1 MQFALQNLTFGHR
14 GKPLLP
20 PLTLTLESGQL
31 VALIGRNGSGK
42 STLLQTLAGLLPSL
56 TGQMRI
62 KTSGRH
68 CPESTLHAGAHS
80 IVGKV
85 QQSGVQPLCEESSSG
100 ATTQEEWIIDFS
112 SLSPAE
118 RARWVSIVLPTTPEI
133 PPLTVLE
140 VVQLGRLPHRHASL
154 SQRDEP
160 AFVDIVPHRHAS
172 LSQRDEPTFVDSVLH
187 RHASLS
193 QRDEPTF
200 VDSVLHRHA
209 SLSQRDEPTFVDS
222 VLHRCGIAHLASRPM
237 HALSDGQRQR
247 VMLARAVAQDTPIM
261 LLDEPTNFLDF
272 QATQEVFT
280 LLHQLAHEEQKLVI
294 VATHHLDWAKREAD
308 KTLEIRH

>member
-56 TGQMRI
+56 AGQMMI

-68 CPESTLHAGAHS
+68 CPESTLHADAHS

-85 QQSGVQPLCEESSSG
+85 QQSGGQPLCEESSSG
-100 ATTQEEWIIDFS
+100 ATTQEEWNIDFS

-154 SQRDEP
+154 SQRD
-160 AFVDIVPHRHAS
+160 AT
-172 LSQRDEPTFVDSVLH
+172 TFVDSVLH
-187 RHASLS
+187 RHASLA
-193 QRDEPTF
+193 QRDATTF
-200 VDSVLHRHA
+200 VDN
-209 SLSQRDEPTFVDS
+209 

-247 VMLARAVAQDTPIM
+247 VMLARAVAQDTPIL

-272 QATQEVFT
+272 QATQEVFA

-294 VATHHLDWAKREAD
+294 VATHHLDWAQHHAHPV
-308 KTLEIRH
+308 LQL

>member
-20 PLTLTLESGQL
+20 PLTLTFESGQL

-56 TGQMRI
+56 AGQMMI
-62 KTSGRH
+62 KPSGRH
-68 CPESTLHAGAHS
+68 CPESTLHADAHS
-80 IVGKV
+80 IVGKI

-140 VVQLGRLPHRHASL
+140 VVQLGRLPHRHATL
-154 SQRDEP
+154 SQGD
-160 AFVDIVPHRHAS
+160 ATA
-172 LSQRDEPTFVDSVLH
+172 
-187 RHASLS
+187 
-193 QRDEPTF
+193 
-200 VDSVLHRHA
+200 
-209 SLSQRDEPTFVDS
+209 FVDS

-247 VMLARAVAQDTPIM
+247 VMLARALAQDTPIL

-272 QATQEVFT
+272 QATQEVFA
-280 LLHQLAHEEQKLVI
+280 LLHQLAHEEQKLII
-294 VATHHLDWAKREAD
+294 VATHHLDWAQHHAHPV
-308 KTLEIRH
+308 LQL

>member
-56 TGQMRI
+56 AGQMMI

-68 CPESTLHAGAHS
+68 CPESTLHADAHS

-85 QQSGVQPLCEESSSG
+85 QQSGGQPLCEESSSG
-100 ATTQEEWIIDFS
+100 ATTQEEWNIDFS

-118 RARWVSIVLPTTPEI
+118 RARWVSIVLPTTPEV

-154 SQRDEP
+154 SQRD
-160 AFVDIVPHRHAS
+160 AT
-172 LSQRDEPTFVDSVLH
+172 TFVDSVLH
-187 RHASLS
+187 RHASLA
-193 QRDEPTF
+193 QRDATTF
-200 VDSVLHRHA
+200 VDN
-209 SLSQRDEPTFVDS
+209 

-247 VMLARAVAQDTPIM
+247 VMLARAVAQDTPIL

-272 QATQEVFT
+272 QATQEVFA

-294 VATHHLDWAKREAD
+294 VATHHLDWAQHHAHPV
-308 KTLEIRH
+308 LQL

>member
-1 MQFALQNLTFGHR
+1 MKFALRNLTFGHR

-56 TGQMRI
+56 AGQMMI

-100 ATTQEEWIIDFS
+100 ATTQEEWNIDFS

-118 RARWVSIVLPTTPEI
+118 RARWVSIILPTTPEI

-160 AFVDIVPHRHAS
+160 AFVD
-172 LSQRDEPTFVDSVLH
+172 SVLH

-193 QRDEPTF
+193 QRDEP
-200 VDSVLHRHA
+200 A
-209 SLSQRDEPTFVDS
+209 FVDS

-272 QATQEVFT
+272 QATQEVFQ

-308 KTLEIRH
+308 KTLEIRC

>member
-56 TGQMRI
+56 AGQMMI

-85 QQSGVQPLCEESSSG
+85 QQSGGQPLCEESSSG

-118 RARWVSIVLPTTPEI
+118 RARWVSIVLPTTPEV
-133 PPLTVLE
+133 PPLTVQE
-140 VVQLGRLPHRHASL
+140 VVQLGRL
-154 SQRDEP
+154 
-160 AFVDIVPHRHAS
+160 PHRHAS

-193 QRDEPTF
+193 QRDET
-200 VDSVLHRHA
+200 A
-209 SLSQRDEPTFVDS
+209 FVDS

-272 QATQEVFT
+272 QATQEVFQ

-308 KTLEIRH
+308 KTLEIRR

>member
-56 TGQMRI
+56 AGQMMI

-68 CPESTLHAGAHS
+68 CPESTLHADAHS

-118 RARWVSIVLPTTPEI
+118 RARWVSIVLPTTPEV
-133 PPLTVLE
+133 PPLTVQE

-160 AFVDIVPHRHAS
+160 AFVDGV
-172 LSQRDEPTFVDSVLH
+172 Q
-187 RHASLS
+187 
-193 QRDEPTF
+193 
-200 VDSVLHRHA
+200 HRHA

-222 VLHRCGIAHLASRPM
+222 VLHRCGIAHLASRSM

-247 VMLARAVAQDTPIM
+247 VMLARAVAQDTPIL

-272 QATQEVFT
+272 QATQEVFQ
-280 LLHQLAHEEQKLVI
+280 LLSQLAHEEQKLII

-308 KTLEIRH
+308 KTLEIRR

>member
-68 CPESTLHAGAHS
+68 CPEPTLHADAHS

-100 ATTQEEWIIDFS
+100 ATTQEQWIIDFS

-118 RARWVSIVLPTTPEI
+118 RARWVSIVLPTTPEV

-160 AFVDIVPHRHAS
+160 
-172 LSQRDEPTFVDSVLH
+172 TFVDGVLH

-193 QRDEPTF
+193 QRDEPG
-200 VDSVLHRHA
+200 
-209 SLSQRDEPTFVDS
+209 FVDS

-272 QATQEVFT
+272 QATQEVFQ

-308 KTLEIRH
+308 KTLEIRR

>member
-1 MQFALQNLTFGHR
+1 MQFALRNLTFGHR

-56 TGQMRI
+56 AGQMMI

-68 CPESTLHAGAHS
+68 CSESTLHADAHS

-118 RARWVSIVLPTTPEI
+118 RAQWVSIVLPTTPEV

-154 SQRDEP
+154 SQRD
-160 AFVDIVPHRHAS
+160 AT
-172 LSQRDEPTFVDSVLH
+172 TFVDSVLH

-193 QRDEPTF
+193 QRDAT
-200 VDSVLHRHA
+200 A
-209 SLSQRDEPTFVDS
+209 FVDS

-247 VMLARAVAQDTPIM
+247 VMLARAVAQDTPLM

-272 QATQEVFT
+272 QATQEVFQ
-280 LLHQLAHEEQKLVI
+280 LLSHLAHEEKKLVI
-294 VATHHLDWAKREAD
+294 VATHHLEWAKREAD
-308 KTLEIRH
+308 KTLEIRC

>member
-1 MQFALQNLTFGHR
+1 MQLALQNLTFGHR

-56 TGQMRI
+56 AGQMMI

-68 CPESTLHAGAHS
+68 CPESTLHADAHS

-118 RARWVSIVLPTTPEI
+118 RARWVSIVLPTTPEV

-154 SQRDEP
+154 SQRD
-160 AFVDIVPHRHAS
+160 AT
-172 LSQRDEPTFVDSVLH
+172 TFVDSVLH

-193 QRDEPTF
+193 QRDATTF
-200 VDSVLHRHA
+200 VDGVLHRHA

-222 VLHRCGIAHLASRPM
+222 VLHRCGIAHLASRSM

-247 VMLARAVAQDTPIM
+247 VMLARAVAQDTPIL

-272 QATQEVFT
+272 QATQEVFQ
-280 LLHQLAHEEQKLVI
+280 LLSQLAHEEQKLII

-308 KTLEIRH
+308 KTLEIRR

>member
-20 PLTLTLESGQL
+20 PFTLTLESGQL

-56 TGQMRI
+56 AGQMMI

-68 CPESTLHAGAHS
+68 CPEPTLHADVHS

-118 RARWVSIVLPTTPEI
+118 RARWVSIILPTTPEV

-140 VVQLGRLPHRHASL
+140 VVQLGRL
-154 SQRDEP
+154 
-160 AFVDIVPHRHAS
+160 PHRHAS

-193 QRDEPTF
+193 QRDAT
-200 VDSVLHRHA
+200 
-209 SLSQRDEPTFVDS
+209 TFVDS

-247 VMLARAVAQDTPIM
+247 VMLARAVTQDTPIM

-272 QATQEVFT
+272 QATQEVFQ
-280 LLHQLAHEEQKLVI
+280 LLSHLAHEEQKLVI
-294 VATHHLDWAKREAD
+294 VATHHLDWAQHHAHPV
-308 KTLEIRH
+308 LQL

>member
-1 MQFALQNLTFGHR
+1 MQFALRNLTFGHR

-56 TGQMRI
+56 AGQMMI

-68 CPESTLHAGAHS
+68 CPESTLHADAHS

-100 ATTQEEWIIDFS
+100 ATTQEEWVIDFS

-154 SQRDEP
+154 SQRDET
-160 AFVDIVPHRHAS
+160 V
-172 LSQRDEPTFVDSVLH
+172 FVDSVLH

-193 QRDEPTF
+193 QRDATTF
-200 VDSVLHRHA
+200 VDN
-209 SLSQRDEPTFVDS
+209 

-247 VMLARAVAQDTPIM
+247 VMLARAVAQDTPLM

-272 QATQEVFT
+272 QATQEVFQ
-280 LLHQLAHEEQKLVI
+280 LLSHLAHEEKKLVI

-308 KTLEIRH
+308 KTLEIRR

>member
-56 TGQMRI
+56 AGQMMI

-68 CPESTLHAGAHS
+68 CPESTLHADAHS

-85 QQSGVQPLCEESSSG
+85 QQSGGQPLCEESSSG
-100 ATTQEEWIIDFS
+100 ATTQEEWNIDFS

-118 RARWVSIVLPTTPEI
+118 RARWVSIVLPTTPEV

-154 SQRDEP
+154 SQRD
-160 AFVDIVPHRHAS
+160 AT
-172 LSQRDEPTFVDSVLH
+172 TFVDSVLH
-187 RHASLS
+187 RHASLA
-193 QRDEPTF
+193 QRDATTF
-200 VDSVLHRHA
+200 VDN
-209 SLSQRDEPTFVDS
+209 

-247 VMLARAVAQDTPIM
+247 VMLARAVAQDTPII

-272 QATQEVFT
+272 QATQEVFQ
-280 LLHQLAHEEQKLVI
+280 LLSHLAHEEQKLVI

-308 KTLEIRH
+308 KTLEIRR

>member
-1 MQFALQNLTFGHR
+1 MQFALRNLTFGHR

-56 TGQMRI
+56 AGQMMI

-68 CPESTLHAGAHS
+68 SPEPTLHADAHS

-100 ATTQEEWIIDFS
+100 VTTQEEWNIDFS

-118 RARWVSIVLPTTPEI
+118 RARWVSIVLPTTPEV

-140 VVQLGRLPHRHASL
+140 VVQLGRLPHRHAFL

-160 AFVDIVPHRHAS
+160 A
-172 LSQRDEPTFVDSVLH
+172 FVDSVLH

-193 QRDEPTF
+193 QRDAT
-200 VDSVLHRHA
+200 
-209 SLSQRDEPTFVDS
+209 TFVDS

-272 QATQEVFT
+272 QATQEVFQ
-280 LLHQLAHEEQKLVI
+280 LLSHLAHEEQKLVI

-308 KTLEIRH
+308 KTLDVRN

>member
-1 MQFALQNLTFGHR
+1 MQFALRNLTFGHR

-56 TGQMRI
+56 AGQMMI

-100 ATTQEEWIIDFS
+100 ATTQEEWNIDFS

-118 RARWVSIVLPTTPEI
+118 RARWVSIILPTTPEI

-160 AFVDIVPHRHAS
+160 AFVD
-172 LSQRDEPTFVDSVLH
+172 SVLH

-193 QRDEPTF
+193 QRDEP
-200 VDSVLHRHA
+200 A
-209 SLSQRDEPTFVDS
+209 FVDS

-272 QATQEVFT
+272 QATQEVFQ
-280 LLHQLAHEEQKLVI
+280 LLSHLAHEEQKLVI

-308 KTLEIRH
+308 KTLEIRC

>member
-1 MQFALQNLTFGHR
+1 MQFALRNLTFGHR

-56 TGQMRI
+56 AGQMMI

-68 CPESTLHAGAHS
+68 CPEPTLHADAHS

-118 RARWVSIVLPTTPEI
+118 RAQWVSIVLPTTPEV

-154 SQRDEP
+154 SQRD
-160 AFVDIVPHRHAS
+160 AT
-172 LSQRDEPTFVDSVLH
+172 TFVDSVLH
-187 RHASLS
+187 H
-193 QRDEPTF
+193 
-200 VDSVLHRHA
+200 HA

-272 QATQEVFT
+272 QATQEVFQ
-280 LLHQLAHEEQKLVI
+280 LLSHLAHEEKKLVI
-294 VATHHLDWAKREAD
+294 VATHHLDWAQHHAHPV
-308 KTLEIRH
+308 LQL

>member
-56 TGQMRI
+56 AGQMMI

-68 CPESTLHAGAHS
+68 CPESTLHADAHS

-118 RARWVSIVLPTTPEI
+118 RARWVSIVLPTTPEV

-160 AFVDIVPHRHAS
+160 AFVD
-172 LSQRDEPTFVDSVLH
+172 SVLH

-193 QRDEPTF
+193 QRDAT
-200 VDSVLHRHA
+200 A
-209 SLSQRDEPTFVDS
+209 FVDS

-272 QATQEVFT
+272 QATQEVFQ
-280 LLHQLAHEEQKLVI
+280 LLSHLAHEEKKLVI

-308 KTLEIRH
+308 KTLDVRN

>member
-1 MQFALQNLTFGHR
+1 MQFALRNLTFGHR

-56 TGQMRI
+56 AGQMMI

-68 CPESTLHAGAHS
+68 CPEPTLHADAHS

-100 ATTQEEWIIDFS
+100 ATTQEQWIIDFS

-118 RARWVSIVLPTTPEI
+118 RARWVSIVLPTTPEV

-154 SQRDEP
+154 SQRD
-160 AFVDIVPHRHAS
+160 AT
-172 LSQRDEPTFVDSVLH
+172 TFVDSVLH
-187 RHASLS
+187 H
-193 QRDEPTF
+193 
-200 VDSVLHRHA
+200 HA

-272 QATQEVFT
+272 QATQEVFQ
-280 LLHQLAHEEQKLVI
+280 LLSHLAHEEQKLVI

-308 KTLEIRH
+308 KTLEIRR

>member
-1 MQFALQNLTFGHR
+1 MQFALRNLTFGHR

-56 TGQMRI
+56 AGQMMI
-62 KTSGRH
+62 KSSGRH
-68 CPESTLHAGAHS
+68 CPEPTLHAGAHS

-100 ATTQEEWIIDFS
+100 ATTQEEWNIDFS

-118 RARWVSIVLPTTPEI
+118 RARWVSIILPTTPEI

-154 SQRDEP
+154 SQRDET
-160 AFVDIVPHRHAS
+160 A
-172 LSQRDEPTFVDSVLH
+172 FVDSVLP
-187 RHASLS
+187 RHASLA
-193 QRDEPTF
+193 QRDAT
-200 VDSVLHRHA
+200 
-209 SLSQRDEPTFVDS
+209 TFVDS

-272 QATQEVFT
+272 QATQEVFQ

-294 VATHHLDWAKREAD
+294 IATHHLDWAQHHAHPV
-308 KTLEIRH
+308 LQL

>member
-56 TGQMRI
+56 AGQMMI

-68 CPESTLHAGAHS
+68 CPESTLHADAHS

-118 RARWVSIVLPTTPEI
+118 RARWVSIVLPTTPEV

-160 AFVDIVPHRHAS
+160 AFVD
-172 LSQRDEPTFVDSVLH
+172 SVLH

-193 QRDEPTF
+193 QRDAT
-200 VDSVLHRHA
+200 A
-209 SLSQRDEPTFVDS
+209 FVDS

-272 QATQEVFT
+272 QATQEVFQ

-308 KTLEIRH
+308 KTLEIRR

>member
-1 MQFALQNLTFGHR
+1 MQFALRNLTFGHR

-56 TGQMRI
+56 AGQMMI

-68 CPESTLHAGAHS
+68 CPESTLHADVHS

-100 ATTQEEWIIDFS
+100 ATTQEEWNLDFS

-118 RARWVSIVLPTTPEI
+118 RARWVSIVLPTTPEV

-160 AFVDIVPHRHAS
+160 
-172 LSQRDEPTFVDSVLH
+172 TFVDSMLH

-193 QRDEPTF
+193 QRDEP
-200 VDSVLHRHA
+200 A
-209 SLSQRDEPTFVDS
+209 FVDS

-272 QATQEVFT
+272 QATQEVFQ

-308 KTLEIRH
+308 KTLDVRR

>member
-1 MQFALQNLTFGHR
+1 MQFALRNLTFGHR

-56 TGQMRI
+56 AGQMMI

-68 CPESTLHAGAHS
+68 SPEPTLHADAHS

-100 ATTQEEWIIDFS
+100 VTTQEEWNIDFS

-118 RARWVSIVLPTTPEI
+118 RARWVSIVLPTTPEV

-140 VVQLGRLPHRHASL
+140 VVQLGRLPHRHAFL

-160 AFVDIVPHRHAS
+160 A
-172 LSQRDEPTFVDSVLH
+172 FVDSVLH

-193 QRDEPTF
+193 QRDAT
-200 VDSVLHRHA
+200 
-209 SLSQRDEPTFVDS
+209 TFVDS

-272 QATQEVFT
+272 QATQEVFQ
-280 LLHQLAHEEQKLVI
+280 LLSHLAHEEQKLVI
-294 VATHHLDWAKREAD
+294 VATHHLDWPKREAD
-308 KTLEIRH
+308 KTLEIRC

>member
-56 TGQMRI
+56 AGQMMI
-62 KTSGRH
+62 KTAGRH
-68 CPESTLHAGAHS
+68 CPESTLHADAHS

-118 RARWVSIVLPTTPEI
+118 RARWVSIVLPTTPEV

-154 SQRDEP
+154 SQRD
-160 AFVDIVPHRHAS
+160 AT
-172 LSQRDEPTFVDSVLH
+172 TFVDSVLH
-187 RHASLS
+187 RHASLA
-193 QRDEPTF
+193 QRDATTF
-200 VDSVLHRHA
+200 VDN
-209 SLSQRDEPTFVDS
+209 

-272 QATQEVFT
+272 QATQEVFQ

-308 KTLEIRH
+308 KTLDVRR

>member
-20 PLTLTLESGQL
+20 PLTLTFESGQL

-56 TGQMRI
+56 AGQMMI

-68 CPESTLHAGAHS
+68 CPEPTLHADAHS

-85 QQSGVQPLCEESSSG
+85 QQSGVQSLCEESSSG

-118 RARWVSIVLPTTPEI
+118 RARWVSIVLPTTPEV

-154 SQRDEP
+154 SQRD
-160 AFVDIVPHRHAS
+160 AT
-172 LSQRDEPTFVDSVLH
+172 TFVDSVLH
-187 RHASLS
+187 RHASLA
-193 QRDEPTF
+193 QRDATTF
-200 VDSVLHRHA
+200 VDN
-209 SLSQRDEPTFVDS
+209 

-272 QATQEVFT
+272 QATQEVFQ
-280 LLHQLAHEEQKLVI
+280 LLSHLAHEEQKLVI
-294 VATHHLDWAKREAD
+294 VATHHLDWAQHHAHPV
-308 KTLEIRH
+308 LQL

>member
-1 MQFALQNLTFGHR
+1 MQLALQNLTFGHR

-56 TGQMRI
+56 AGQMMI

-68 CPESTLHAGAHS
+68 CPESTLHADAHS

-118 RARWVSIVLPTTPEI
+118 RARWVSIVLPTTPEV

-154 SQRDEP
+154 SQRD
-160 AFVDIVPHRHAS
+160 AT
-172 LSQRDEPTFVDSVLH
+172 TFVDSVLH

-193 QRDEPTF
+193 QRDATTF
-200 VDSVLHRHA
+200 VDG
-209 SLSQRDEPTFVDS
+209 
-222 VLHRCGIAHLASRPM
+222 VLHRCGIAHLASRSM

-247 VMLARAVAQDTPIM
+247 VMLARAVAQDTPIL

-272 QATQEVFT
+272 QATQEVFQ
-280 LLHQLAHEEQKLVI
+280 LLSQLAHEEQKLII

-308 KTLEIRH
+308 KTLEIRR

>member
-56 TGQMRI
+56 AGQMMI

-68 CPESTLHAGAHS
+68 CPESTLHADAHS

-118 RARWVSIVLPTTPEI
+118 RARWVSIVLPTTPEV

-154 SQRDEP
+154 SQRD
-160 AFVDIVPHRHAS
+160 ATTFVDSVLHHHAS
-172 LSQRDEPTFVDSVLH
+172 LSQRDAT
-187 RHASLS
+187 
-193 QRDEPTF
+193 
-200 VDSVLHRHA
+200 
-209 SLSQRDEPTFVDS
+209 TFVDS

-280 LLHQLAHEEQKLVI
+280 LLSHLAHEEQKLVI

-308 KTLEIRH
+308 KTLEIRR

>member
-1 MQFALQNLTFGHR
+1 MQFALRNLTFGHR

-20 PLTLTLESGQL
+20 PLTLTLKSGQL

-56 TGQMRI
+56 AGQMMI

-68 CPESTLHAGAHS
+68 CPESTLHADAHS

-100 ATTQEEWIIDFS
+100 ATTQEEWVIDFS

-118 RARWVSIVLPTTPEI
+118 RARWVSIVLPTTPEV
-133 PPLTVLE
+133 PPLTVQE

-154 SQRDEP
+154 SQRDET
-160 AFVDIVPHRHAS
+160 A
-172 LSQRDEPTFVDSVLH
+172 
-187 RHASLS
+187 
-193 QRDEPTF
+193 F

-308 KTLEIRH
+308 KTLEIRR

>member
-1 MQFALQNLTFGHR
+1 MQFALRNLTFGHR

-56 TGQMRI
+56 AGQMMI

-68 CPESTLHAGAHS
+68 CPESTLHADAHS

-100 ATTQEEWIIDFS
+100 ATTQEQWIIDFS

-118 RARWVSIVLPTTPEI
+118 RARWVSIVLPTTPEV

-154 SQRDEP
+154 SQRD
-160 AFVDIVPHRHAS
+160 AT
-172 LSQRDEPTFVDSVLH
+172 TFVDSVLH
-187 RHASLS
+187 H
-193 QRDEPTF
+193 
-200 VDSVLHRHA
+200 HA

-272 QATQEVFT
+272 QATQEVFQ
-280 LLHQLAHEEQKLVI
+280 LLSHLAHEEQKLVI
-294 VATHHLDWAKREAD
+294 VATHHLEWAKREAD
-308 KTLEIRH
+308 KTLEIRC

>member
-56 TGQMRI
+56 AGQMMI

-68 CPESTLHAGAHS
+68 CPESTLHADAHS

-85 QQSGVQPLCEESSSG
+85 QQSGGQPLCEESSSG
-100 ATTQEEWIIDFS
+100 ATTQEEWNIDFS

-140 VVQLGRLPHRHASL
+140 VVQLGRFPHRHASL
-154 SQRDEP
+154 SQRD
-160 AFVDIVPHRHAS
+160 AT
-172 LSQRDEPTFVDSVLH
+172 TFVDSVLH
-187 RHASLS
+187 RHASLA
-193 QRDEPTF
+193 QRDATTF
-200 VDSVLHRHA
+200 VDN
-209 SLSQRDEPTFVDS
+209 

-272 QATQEVFT
+272 QATQEVFQ

-308 KTLEIRH
+308 KTLDVRG

>member
-1 MQFALQNLTFGHR
+1 MQFALRNLTFGHR

-56 TGQMRI
+56 AGQMMI

-68 CPESTLHAGAHS
+68 CPESTLHADAHS

-118 RARWVSIVLPTTPEI
+118 RAQWVSIVLPTTPEV

-154 SQRDEP
+154 SQRD
-160 AFVDIVPHRHAS
+160 AT
-172 LSQRDEPTFVDSVLH
+172 TFVDSVLH

-193 QRDEPTF
+193 QRDAT
-200 VDSVLHRHA
+200 A
-209 SLSQRDEPTFVDS
+209 FVDS

-247 VMLARAVAQDTPIM
+247 VMLARAVAQDTPLM

-272 QATQEVFT
+272 QATQEVFQ
-280 LLHQLAHEEQKLVI
+280 LLSHLAHEEKKLVI
-294 VATHHLDWAKREAD
+294 VATHHLDWAQHHAHPV
-308 KTLEIRH
+308 LQL

>member
-1 MQFALQNLTFGHR
+1 MQFALRNLTFGHR

-56 TGQMRI
+56 AGQMMI
-62 KTSGRH
+62 KTSRRH

-100 ATTQEEWIIDFS
+100 ATTQEEWNLDFS

-118 RARWVSIVLPTTPEI
+118 RARWVSIVLPTTPEV

-154 SQRDEP
+154 SQRD
-160 AFVDIVPHRHAS
+160 AT
-172 LSQRDEPTFVDSVLH
+172 TFVDNVLH

-193 QRDEPTF
+193 QRDAT
-200 VDSVLHRHA
+200 
-209 SLSQRDEPTFVDS
+209 TFVDS

-272 QATQEVFT
+272 QATQEVFQ
-280 LLHQLAHEEQKLVI
+280 LLSHLAHEEKKLVI

-308 KTLEIRH
+308 KTLEIRC

>member
-1 MQFALQNLTFGHR
+1 MQFALRNLTFGHR

-56 TGQMRI
+56 AGQMMI

-68 CPESTLHAGAHS
+68 CPESTLHADAHS

-118 RARWVSIVLPTTPEI
+118 RARWVSIVLPTTPEV
-133 PPLTVLE
+133 PPLTVQE

-160 AFVDIVPHRHAS
+160 AFVDGVQHRHAS
-172 LSQRDEPTFVDSVLH
+172 LSQRDAT
-187 RHASLS
+187 
-193 QRDEPTF
+193 
-200 VDSVLHRHA
+200 
-209 SLSQRDEPTFVDS
+209 TFVDS

-272 QATQEVFT
+272 QATQEVFA

-294 VATHHLDWAKREAD
+294 VATHHLDWAQHHAHPV
-308 KTLEIRH
+308 LQL

>member
-1 MQFALQNLTFGHR
+1 MQFALRNLTFGHR
-14 GKPLLP
+14 GNPLLP

-42 STLLQTLAGLLPSL
+42 STLLQTLGGLLPSL
-56 TGQMRI
+56 AGQMMI

-68 CPESTLHAGAHS
+68 CPEPTLHADAHS

-100 ATTQEEWIIDFS
+100 ATTQEQWIIDFS

-118 RARWVSIVLPTTPEI
+118 RARWVSIVLPTTPEV

-160 AFVDIVPHRHAS
+160 AFVDGVQHRHAS
-172 LSQRDEPTFVDSVLH
+172 LSQRDATVFVDN
-187 RHASLS
+187 
-193 QRDEPTF
+193 
-200 VDSVLHRHA
+200 
-209 SLSQRDEPTFVDS
+209 

-280 LLHQLAHEEQKLVI
+280 LLSHLAHEEQKLVI
-294 VATHHLDWAKREAD
+294 VATHHLDWAQHHAHPV
-308 KTLEIRH
+308 LQL

>member
-1 MQFALQNLTFGHR
+1 MQFALRNLTFGHR

-56 TGQMRI
+56 AGQMMI

-68 CPESTLHAGAHS
+68 CPESTLHADAHS

-100 ATTQEEWIIDFS
+100 ATTQEEWVIDFS

-118 RARWVSIVLPTTPEI
+118 RARWVSIVLPTTPEV
-133 PPLTVLE
+133 PPLTVRE
-140 VVQLGRLPHRHASL
+140 VVQLGRLSHRHASL

-160 AFVDIVPHRHAS
+160 AFVD
-172 LSQRDEPTFVDSVLH
+172 SVLH

-193 QRDEPTF
+193 QIDEIAF
-200 VDSVLHRHA
+200 VDN
-209 SLSQRDEPTFVDS
+209 

-272 QATQEVFT
+272 QATQEVFQ
-280 LLHQLAHEEQKLVI
+280 LLSHLAHEEKKLVI
-294 VATHHLDWAKREAD
+294 VATHHLDWAQHHAHPV
-308 KTLEIRH
+308 LQL

>member
-1 MQFALQNLTFGHR
+1 MQFALRNLTFGHR

-56 TGQMRI
+56 AGQMMI
-62 KTSGRH
+62 KSSGRH
-68 CPESTLHAGAHS
+68 CPEPTLHAGAHS

-100 ATTQEEWIIDFS
+100 ATTQEQWIIDFS

-118 RARWVSIVLPTTPEI
+118 RARWVSIVLPTTPEV

-140 VVQLGRLPHRHASL
+140 VVQLGRLPHHHASL

-160 AFVDIVPHRHAS
+160 AFVDNVPHRHAS
-172 LSQRDEPTFVDSVLH
+172 LAQRDATV
-187 RHASLS
+187 
-193 QRDEPTF
+193 
-200 VDSVLHRHA
+200 
-209 SLSQRDEPTFVDS
+209 FVDS

-272 QATQEVFT
+272 QATQEVFQ

-308 KTLEIRH
+308 KTLEIRR

>member
-56 TGQMRI
+56 AGQMMI

-68 CPESTLHAGAHS
+68 CPEPTLHADAHS

-85 QQSGVQPLCEESSSG
+85 QQSGVQSLCEESSSG

-118 RARWVSIVLPTTPEI
+118 RARWVSIVLPTTPEV

-160 AFVDIVPHRHAS
+160 TFVDSVPHRHAS
-172 LSQRDEPTFVDSVLH
+172 LSQRDAT
-187 RHASLS
+187 
-193 QRDEPTF
+193 
-200 VDSVLHRHA
+200 
-209 SLSQRDEPTFVDS
+209 TFVDS
-222 VLHRCGIAHLASRPM
+222 VLHRCGIAHLASRSM

-247 VMLARAVAQDTPIM
+247 VMLARAVAQDTPIL

-272 QATQEVFT
+272 QATQEVFQ
-280 LLHQLAHEEQKLVI
+280 LLSHLAHEEQKLVI

-308 KTLEIRH
+308 KTLEIRR

>member
-1 MQFALQNLTFGHR
+1 MQFALRNLTFGHR
-14 GKPLLP
+14 GKSLLP
-20 PLTLTLESGQL
+20 PLTLTFESGQL

-56 TGQMRI
+56 AGQMMI

-100 ATTQEEWIIDFS
+100 ATTQEEWNIDFS

-160 AFVDIVPHRHAS
+160 AFVD
-172 LSQRDEPTFVDSVLH
+172 SVLH

-193 QRDEPTF
+193 QRDEP
-200 VDSVLHRHA
+200 A
-209 SLSQRDEPTFVDS
+209 FVDS

-272 QATQEVFT
+272 QATQEVFQ
-280 LLHQLAHEEQKLVI
+280 LLHQLAHEEQKLII

-308 KTLEIRH
+308 KTLEIRR

>member
-56 TGQMRI
+56 AGQMMI

-68 CPESTLHAGAHS
+68 CPESTLHADAHS

-85 QQSGVQPLCEESSSG
+85 QQSGGQPLCEESSSG
-100 ATTQEEWIIDFS
+100 ATTQEEWNIDFS

-154 SQRDEP
+154 SQRD
-160 AFVDIVPHRHAS
+160 AT
-172 LSQRDEPTFVDSVLH
+172 TFVDSVLH
-187 RHASLS
+187 RHASLA
-193 QRDEPTF
+193 QRDATTF
-200 VDSVLHRHA
+200 VDN
-209 SLSQRDEPTFVDS
+209 

-272 QATQEVFT
+272 QATQEVFQ

-308 KTLEIRH
+308 KTLDVRG

>member
-56 TGQMRI
+56 AGQMMI

-68 CPESTLHAGAHS
+68 CPESTLHADVHS

-85 QQSGVQPLCEESSSG
+85 QQSGGQPLCEESSSG

-118 RARWVSIVLPTTPEI
+118 RARWVSIVLPTTPEV

-154 SQRDEP
+154 SQRDET
-160 AFVDIVPHRHAS
+160 A
-172 LSQRDEPTFVDSVLH
+172 FVDSVLH
-187 RHASLS
+187 RHASLA
-193 QRDEPTF
+193 QRDAT
-200 VDSVLHRHA
+200 
-209 SLSQRDEPTFVDS
+209 TFVDS
-222 VLHRCGIAHLASRPM
+222 VLHRCGIAHLASRSM

-272 QATQEVFT
+272 QATQEVFQ

-308 KTLEIRH
+308 KTLEIRR

>member
-56 TGQMRI
+56 AGQMMI

-68 CPESTLHAGAHS
+68 CPESTLHADVHS

-85 QQSGVQPLCEESSSG
+85 QQSGGQPLCEESSSG

-118 RARWVSIVLPTTPEI
+118 RARWVSIVLPTTPEV

-140 VVQLGRLPHRHASL
+140 VVQLGRL
-154 SQRDEP
+154 
-160 AFVDIVPHRHAS
+160 PHRHAS

-193 QRDEPTF
+193 QRDATTF
-200 VDSVLHRHA
+200 VDN
-209 SLSQRDEPTFVDS
+209 

-280 LLHQLAHEEQKLVI
+280 LLSHLAHEEQKLVI

-308 KTLEIRH
+308 KTLEIRR

>member
-1 MQFALQNLTFGHR
+1 MQFALRNLTFGHR

-56 TGQMRI
+56 AGQMMI
-62 KTSGRH
+62 KSSGRH
-68 CPESTLHAGAHS
+68 CSESTLHADAHS

-85 QQSGVQPLCEESSSG
+85 QQSEGQPLCEESSSG
-100 ATTQEEWIIDFS
+100 ATTQEEWVIDFS

-118 RARWVSIVLPTTPEI
+118 RARWVSIVLPTTPEV

-154 SQRDEP
+154 SQRDET
-160 AFVDIVPHRHAS
+160 A
-172 LSQRDEPTFVDSVLH
+172 FVDSVLH

-193 QRDEPTF
+193 QRDAT
-200 VDSVLHRHA
+200 V
-209 SLSQRDEPTFVDS
+209 FVDS

-247 VMLARAVAQDTPIM
+247 VMLARAVAQDTPLM

-272 QATQEVFT
+272 QATQEVFQ
-280 LLHQLAHEEQKLVI
+280 LLSHLAHEEKKLVI

-308 KTLEIRH
+308 KTLEIRR